1 MMPVLRA
8 VLIGSAALALALP
21 LSAAHA
27 QTVPVWP
34 QVHSDIRPDPN
45 VRFGQLPNGMRYML
59 QHNATPPH
67 ETAIRLRIAS
77 GSFEEKDDQQ
87 GLAHFLEHM
96 AFKGSAHVPEGEM
109 VKLLQRHGLAFGA
122 DTNASTNFTQT
133 VYQLDLP
140 ESDESSLDLGLM
152 LMRETASELTLSQAA
167 MDPERGVVLSE
178 ERLRDTPGYEA
189 AHQRQAFL
197 MKGQLAPDRWPIGK
211 VDVIRTAPASR
222 LRAFYEANYRPERA
236 TLVVVGDFDLDAMEA
251 KIKARFK
258 DWTGTGPATAE
269 PVYGPVRPR
278 DAETQVIVLPGTTTA
293 VSISWTKPHDPSADT
308 RAKERRDIVEGLGI
322 NIVNHRL
329 ERLAREDNPPYLG
342 ASVGRSD
349 QLNSINVAALA
360 VTPKGED
367 WQGALNAADAVR
379 RQVLQYGVQPA
390 ELVRVITES
399 RARLRGLISAA
410 PTRRSPLIAQQMVA
424 VLDTDEVYC
433 GPVENARL
441 FEEAAKDLKPEQV
454 DAALRQA
461 FTGNGPLVSMVTPK
475 PLPGGEAALLA
486 GFKSAEAA
494 PVKPGEVFA
503 DKAWPYAR
511 FGRPGVVVEKQDL
524 PDYGVT
530 FVRFANGVRLA
541 FKQTDFSKDQILVS
555 ANIPGGLL
563 TLPKDRPNQL
573 WTAGALTLGGMRQ
586 ISLEDADQVL
596 AGKVYNFAAR
606 VGEDDFVLAGATR
619 RVDLDL
625 EMQVITAFLS
635 DPGWRPSGLE
645 RLRSAGLVQLA
656 QLDST
661 PASVL
666 SRKLEQLLH
675 DGDPRWANPNA
686 DSLKAGS
693 LADAHAIWNK
703 ALAEGPI
710 DVTMVGDLSLDQAI
724 AAVGKTLGSLPPRGE
739 PQPLAAGARV
749 VRFPAPTPTPVRLT
763 HKGRADQAIAYIAWP
778 EPDFFAD
785 PKEARAISLAVQVMQ
800 GRLIERLRI
809 AEGATYSPT
818 AAARPSDT
826 FPGYGV
832 ISASVE
838 TPPSKIDGFFR
849 EVSAITRELRE
860 KSISTDEFE
869 RAKRP
874 RVEQIEK
881 SQVTNAYWVGRLNG
895 AIEDRRRLEL
905 AHQTLPSY
913 QSLTLADIQAA
924 ARKYLRDETAFRI
937 EVVPE
942 AKAAGPVPPPAP

>member
-1 MMPVLRA
+1 MTSVLRA
-8 VLIGSAALALALP
+8 VLIGSAALALVLP
-21 LSAAHA
+21 FANAQA
-27 QTVPVWP
+27 QTAPVWA
-34 QVHSDIRPDPN
+34 QVHSDIRPDPD
-45 VRFGQLPNGMRYML
+45 VRFGQLPNGMRYMI

-67 ETAIRLRIAS
+67 ETAIRLRIGS
-77 GSFEEKDDQQ
+77 GSFEESDDQQ

-140 ESDESSLDLGLM
+140 QSDESSLDLGLM
-152 LMRETASELTLSQAA
+152 LMRETASELTLAQSA

-211 VDVIRTAPASR
+211 VAVIQTAPVSR

-236 TLVVVGDFDLDAMEA
+236 TLVVVGDFDVDAMEA

-258 DWTGTGPATAE
+258 DWAGKGPATAE
-269 PVYGPVRPR
+269 PIYGPVQKRGT
-278 DAETQVIVLPGTTTA
+278 ETQLIVLPGTTTA
-293 VSISWTKPHDPSADT
+293 VSVSWTKPHDPSLDT
-308 RAKERRDIVEGLGI
+308 HAKEKRDIIEGLGI
-322 NIVNHRL
+322 NIINHRL
-329 ERLAREDNPPYLG
+329 ERLARADNPPYLG

-349 QLNSINVAALA
+349 QLNSIKVSALA

-367 WQGALNAADAVR
+367 WQGALSAADAVR
-379 RQVLQYGVQPA
+379 RQVLQYGIQPA
-390 ELVRVITES
+390 ELTRVITES
-399 RARLRGLISAA
+399 RARLRGLIGGVS
-410 PTRRSPLIAQQMVA
+410 TRRSPLIAQQMVG
-424 VLDTDEVYC
+424 VLDTDEVFC
-433 GPVENARL
+433 GPLENARL

-454 DAALRQA
+454 DAALRDV
-461 FTGNGPLVSMVTPK
+461 FDGNGPLISMVTPK
-475 PLPGGEAALLA
+475 PLPGGEGALLA
-486 GFKSAEAA
+486 GFKAAEAA
-494 PVKPGEVFA
+494 PVQPGEVFA
-503 DKAWPYAR
+503 DKAWPYGQ
-511 FGRPGVVVEKQDL
+511 FGKPGIVVEKQTL
-524 PDYGVT
+524 PDYDVT
-530 FVRFANGVRLA
+530 FVRFDNGVRLA
-541 FKQTDFSKDQILVS
+541 FKHTEFTKDQILVS
-555 ANIPGGLL
+555 TNIPGGLL

-573 WTAGALTLGGMRQ
+573 WTSGALTLGGMRQ

-606 VGEDDFVLAGATR
+606 VGEDDFVLGGSTR

-645 RLRSAGLVQLA
+645 RLRSTGLLQLA

-661 PASVL
+661 PQGVL
-666 SRKLEQLLH
+666 SQKLEWLLH
-675 DGDPRWANPNA
+675 DGDPRWSNPTA
-686 DSLKAGS
+686 ASIKAAS
-693 LADAHAIWNK
+693 MADAHAIWDK
-703 ALAEGPI
+703 ALASGPI
-710 DVTMVGDLSLDQAI
+710 EVTMVGDLTLDQAI
-724 AAVGKTLGSLPPRGE
+724 AVVGKTLGALPPRGSAE
-739 PQPLAAGARV
+739 PLPAGARV
-749 VRFPAPTPTPVRLT
+749 VHFPAPTPTPIRLT

-785 PKEARAISLAVQVMQ
+785 PREARAISLAVQVMQ

-818 AAARPSDT
+818 TAARPSDT
-826 FPGYGV
+826 FPGYGA

-849 EVSAITRELRE
+849 EVSAITRELGE
-860 KSISTDEFE
+860 QPISADEFE

-874 RVEQIEK
+874 RIEGIEK
-881 SQVTNAYWVGRLNG
+881 NQVTNTYWVGRLNG
-895 AIEDRRRLEL
+895 AIDDRRRLDL

-913 QSLTLADIQAA
+913 ESLTIADVQAA
-924 ARKYLRDETAFRI
+924 ARKYLRDDTAYRI

-942 AKAAGPVPPPAP
+942 AKPPTTSAKP